1 MDASAPIFF
10 VAGAAV
16 GAVGAATLVWRAAE
30 RTSAMRAQ
38 AAQADA
44 QLRAAADRAR
54 DEAER
59 ASLVRDVERLGREAA
74 AQAAASA
81 EARER
86 AAALAAELAGERR
99 AAAERAGDRVAAEV
113 RLREAFASVSADAL
127 RVSGEQFLQLA
138 RATLGETHHQSAEA
152 LRERERAV
160 DALVTPIR
168 EALTKVDGALQ
179 QAAVDRASAEA
190 ALRAQLAHVAEGQ
203 RELSGRTKTLVDA
216 LRTPH
221 GRGRW
226 GEIQLRRVCEM
237 AGMIE
242 HCDFVEQASVD
253 DGRLR
258 PDLLVRLPGG
268 KIVVVDAK
276 APLDAYLSAA
286 EAPDDVAREARLRD
300 HARQVRDHVARLSA
314 KAYWGQFAETPEFV
328 VMFLPGESVFGAA
341 LQHDPALIEHGVEQR
356 VLAAS
361 PTTLIALLRAVA
373 YGWQQERVARNA
385 EAISAHGRELYERV
399 RVFAGHFGELRRGLE
414 RASDAYNAAVGS
426 LERKVLPQARR
437 FRELGATSAAELPEP
452 APVARVLRALSA
464 EDVRGADDVRSRVL
478 GPEAVGTTTP

>member
-1 MDASAPIFF
+1 MADVPTAFLAAGAGIALGGA
-10 VAGAAV
+10 VAGAVAWRL
-16 GAVGAATLVWRAAE
+16 GARAALARVAIE
-30 RTSAMRAQ
+30 
-38 AAQADA
+38 
-44 QLRAAADRAR
+44 RAR
-54 DEAER
+54 EDAEHAGLR
-59 ASLVRDVERLGREAA
+59 RDVERLTRELGAHA
-74 AQAAASA
+74 GDLTA
-81 EARER
+81 ARER
-86 AAALAAELAGERR
+86 AATLAAELAAERR
-99 AAAERAGDRVAAEV
+99 AGVEREGERAEAEA
-113 RLREAFASVSADAL
+113 RLREAFAAVSADAL
-127 RVSGEQFLQLA
+127 RASGEQFLQLA
-138 RATLGETHHQSAEA
+138 RATLGEVQQQSSET

-160 DALVTPIR
+160 DALVAPIR
-168 EALTKVDGALQ
+168 DALAKVDGTLQ
-179 QAAVDRASAEA
+179 QVAVARADAEA
-190 ALRAQLAHVAEGQ
+190 ALRTQLGLMLDGQ
-203 RELSGRTKTLVDA
+203 RELSGRTKALVDA

-268 KIVVVDAK
+268 KLVVVDAK
-276 APLDAYLSAA
+276 APLDAYLAAA
-286 EAPDDVAREARLRD
+286 EAPDDATRERRLRD

-385 EAISAHGRELYERV
+385 EAISALGRELYERL
-399 RVFAGHFGELRRGLE
+399 RVFAGHFGDMRRGLE
-414 RASDAYNAAVGS
+414 RANDAYNGAVGS
-426 LERKVLPQARR
+426 LERMVLPQARR
-437 FRELGATSAAELPEP
+437 FRDLGATSAAELPEA
-452 APVARVLRALSA
+452 APVARVLRTLSA
-464 EDVRGADDVRSRVL
+464 EDVRDAVASSDPPRVL
-478 GPEAVGTTTP
+478 QPDAVGAPHP